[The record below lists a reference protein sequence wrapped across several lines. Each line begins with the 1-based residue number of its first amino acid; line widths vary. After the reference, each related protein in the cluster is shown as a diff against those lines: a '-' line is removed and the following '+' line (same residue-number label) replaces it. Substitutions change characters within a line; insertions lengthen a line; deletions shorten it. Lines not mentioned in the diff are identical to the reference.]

1 MDKKEYLNEE
11 RYQKTKGKIK
21 YIILVIFII
30 GLALGGF
37 LIYKGVS
44 STNSS
49 SKAELKA
56 ELEEK
61 KDELEEKG
69 IVYNP
74 FATYT
79 DKEEYDLK
87 IITEALDPSFDNCSF
102 DEYKNNDLTKE
113 YCSANSA
120 TSNFSKMSYLMFGGF
135 VIIASC
141 ILCGGLYLNLV
152 KRREI
157 LAYTAQ
163 QVMPVAQEGIEKMA
177 PSIGKVAGEIAKNI
191 KDSDNKD
198 K

>member
-44 STNSS
+44 STNIS

-61 KDELEEKG
+61 KAELEEKG

-87 IITEALDPSFDNCSF
+87 IITEALDPSFNNCSF

>member
-1 MDKKEYLNEE
+1 MAKKEYLNEE
-11 RYQKTKGKIK
+11 NYQKTKGKIK
-21 YIILVIFII
+21 SILLIIFII
-30 GLALGGF
+30 GLALGGY

-44 STNSS
+44 GSS
-49 SKAELKA
+49 NNNKAELKA

-61 KDELEEKG
+61 KLQLEEKG
-69 IVYNP
+69 IKYNP
-74 FATYT
+74 MATYT
-79 DKEEYDLK
+79 NKEEYDLK
-87 IITEALDPSFDNCSF
+87 IITEALDPSFNYCSF

-113 YCSANSA
+113 YCSTNSI
-120 TSNFSKMSYLMFGGF
+120 TGNFSKMSYLMLGGF

-152 KRREI
+152 KKREI

-191 KDSDNKD
+191 TNPDGED

>member
-44 STNSS
+44 STNIS

-61 KDELEEKG
+61 KAELEEKG

-87 IITEALDPSFDNCSF
+87 IITEALDPSFNNCSF

-177 PSIGKVAGEIAKNI
+177 PSIGKVAGEIAKNF

>member
-1 MDKKEYLNEE
+1 MAKKEYLNEE
-11 RYQKTKGKIK
+11 NYQKTKGKIK
-21 YIILVIFII
+21 SILLIIFII
-30 GLALGGF
+30 GLALGGY

-44 STNSS
+44 GSS
-49 SKAELKA
+49 NNNKAELKA

-61 KDELEEKG
+61 KLQLEEKG

-87 IITEALDPSFDNCSF
+87 IITEALDSSFNNCSF

-113 YCSANSA
+113 YCSVNSA
-120 TSNFSKMSYLMFGGF
+120 TSNFSKMSYLMLGGF

-152 KRREI
+152 KKREI

-163 QVMPVAQEGIEKMA
+163 QVIPVAQEGIEKIA

-191 KDSDNKD
+191 KNPDGED

>member
-1 MDKKEYLNEE
+1 MAKKEYLNEE
-11 RYQKTKGKIK
+11 NYQKTKKAIK
-21 YIILVIFII
+21 LVLIIIFTLGIS
-30 GLALGGF
+30 LGGY
-37 LIYKGVS
+37 LIYKGIGN
-44 STNSS
+44 NSS
-49 SKAELKA
+49 DNKAELKA
-56 ELEEK
+56 DLEVK
-61 KDELEEKG
+61 RKALEAKG
-69 IVYNP
+69 ITYNP

-141 ILCGGLYLNLV
+141 ILCSGLYLNLV

>member
-21 YIILVIFII
+21 FIILVIFII

-44 STNSS
+44 STNIS

-61 KDELEEKG
+61 KAELEEKG

>member
-44 STNSS
+44 GTNSS

-61 KDELEEKG
+61 KAELEEKG

>member
-44 STNSS
+44 GTNSS

-61 KDELEEKG
+61 KAELEEKG

-191 KDSDNKD
+191 KDSDKKD

>member
-21 YIILVIFII
+21 FIILVIFII

-44 STNSS
+44 STNIS

-61 KDELEEKG
+61 KAELEEKG

-177 PSIGKVAGEIAKNI
+177 PSIGKVAGEIAKNF

>member
-44 STNSS
+44 STNIS

-61 KDELEEKG
+61 KAELEEKG

-113 YCSANSA
+113 YCSTNSA

>member
-1 MDKKEYLNEE
+1 
-11 RYQKTKGKIK
+11 
-21 YIILVIFII
+21 
-30 GLALGGF
+30 
-37 LIYKGVS
+37 
-44 STNSS
+44 
-49 SKAELKA
+49 
-56 ELEEK
+56 
-61 KDELEEKG
+61 
-69 IVYNP
+69 
-74 FATYT
+74 
-79 DKEEYDLK
+79 
-87 IITEALDPSFDNCSF
+87 
-102 DEYKNNDLTKE
+102 
-113 YCSANSA
+113 
-120 TSNFSKMSYLMFGGF
+120 MFGGF

>member
-1 MDKKEYLNEE
+1 MAKKEYLNEE
-11 RYQKTKGKIK
+11 NYQKTKGKIK
-21 YIILVIFII
+21 SILLIIFII
-30 GLALGGF
+30 GLALGGY

-44 STNSS
+44 GSS
-49 SKAELKA
+49 NNNKAELKA

-61 KDELEEKG
+61 KLQLEEKG

-87 IITEALDPSFDNCSF
+87 IITEALDPSFNNCSF

-113 YCSANSA
+113 YCSVNSA

-152 KRREI
+152 KKREI

-163 QVMPVAQEGIEKMA
+163 QVIPVAQEGIEKIA

-191 KDSDNKD
+191 KNPDGED

>member
-44 STNSS
+44 STNIS

-61 KDELEEKG
+61 KAELEEKG

>member
-1 MDKKEYLNEE
+1 MAKKEYLNEE
-11 RYQKTKGKIK
+11 NYQKTKGKIK
-21 YIILVIFII
+21 SILLIIFII
-30 GLALGGF
+30 GLALGGY

-44 STNSS
+44 GSS
-49 SKAELKA
+49 NNNKAELKA

-61 KDELEEKG
+61 KLQLEEKG

-87 IITEALDPSFDNCSF
+87 IITEALDPSFNNCSF

-113 YCSANSA
+113 YCSVNSA

-152 KRREI
+152 KKREI

-191 KDSDNKD
+191 KNPDGED

>member
-21 YIILVIFII
+21 FIILVIFII

-61 KDELEEKG
+61 KAELEEKG

-87 IITEALDPSFDNCSF
+87 IITEALDPSFNNCSF